1 MIRRPLRLT
10 AVGTKEPLS
19 REDKDFLATAKKHD
33 YQIKY
38 QQKNPKIK
46 GKDEGRKLSW
56 RLYEKFKIA
65 DNLQEAL
72 ELGATQDRINDDY
85 AKGYIRFP
93 GRESTEPGQ
102 NRGRG
107 RTT

>member
-38 QQKNPKIK
+38 QQKNPKII
-46 GKDEGRKLSW
+46 GKHKRKLTSV
-56 RLYEKFKIA
+56 EK
-65 DNLQEAL
+65 
-72 ELGATQDRINDDY
+72 
-85 AKGYIRFP
+85 
-93 GRESTEPGQ
+93 
-102 NRGRG
+102 
-107 RTT
+107 